1 MTEKTVT
8 LAGRVEARLTALN
21 ITRVEAARRAGL
33 QKTFLHDLHHRRK
46 RTVHPKAFIPLAIA
60 LECSVEYLK
69 GEQNEPGEPPAALPV
84 NFDQF
89 LLVSS
94 TMMAPERGAKAQTA
108 WRTAPVVAEL
118 PLAGVCEF
126 NIWRS
131 RDEPAPN
138 DVVPICPD
146 PRFSN
151 TRQVAYRVRSK
162 PMRPVDKLIGNGE
175 KQYVAAV
182 DYETFTENS
191 GKVMAGDLLVVER
204 EGALPGF
211 IETAVREVVL
221 TAQGLVLRARFSG
234 EARHEIKLDEP
245 GSKVLG
251 VCVRYVQLLR

>member
-1 MTEKTVT
+1 MTDKTAT

-126 NIWRS
+126 NIWRP